1 MSKSSSALSRID
13 AFADRSSVRKYRHRG
28 ADDGT
33 KFYAHAD
40 CEPSSNISSDSLSLF
55 NYVADIQVFELNVF
69 STLTLCGGYK
79 KNVNKA

>member
-28 ADDGT
+28 ADGNIGGT

-40 CEPSSNISSDSLSLF
+40 CEPSSDISSDSWSLF
-55 NYVADIQVFELNVF
+55 NYVADVQVFELNVF
-69 STLTLCGGYK
+69 STLILCGG
-79 KNVNKA
+79 